1 MKRWLLLLLLLP
13 LFGYGQT
20 PVSPTG
26 PKSNQSY
33 LDSSNKLWFYI
44 NGTTWYKNGS
54 GSGTLQATFYTADS
68 LLASNRT
75 IGLNG
80 HSLVFS
86 GTNTVGGATG
96 FGLSPA
102 GGATLQVSSSTGV
115 ANIGVNTLNT
125 GDLELQVFNPSFTN
139 PMGLFLS
146 NSNPG
151 IYKDLLFHTG
161 LKRDSISIN
170 RSRWTAYNYVDKGY
184 TDSAITAKTGL
195 YLPLTL
201 SGNTSVTAGVNSLIF
216 QGQDGTNSYR
226 SNIAIQSTV
235 SSAQVALNGL
245 NISGG
250 TGHYFG
256 GIGSYSDGGAF
267 IGYESQPT
275 GATQLQITAT
285 SATFSDQINSK
296 GLLYGGNYTT
306 NQRLQRLS
314 IPSVGTTIAL
324 IDSVKGT
331 ISSGVTSVSNSDG
344 SLTISPT
351 SGAVVGSLNLSHANI
366 FNNVLQSVKDSTA
379 STTITSLYAL
389 DNNWIS
395 TASTDLFSPAMRFR
409 ARRFS
414 VTDQT
419 SDFLIYHEANDAST
433 VDQLFVSYSFN
444 NAAPTRLLSIDRFGN
459 FNATGNFIAVTKYGL
474 SGSSSGQVSILS
486 QAAAGTYNFNL
497 PITVGT
503 AGQVLT
509 SQAGGST
516 AMTWTTLATSLPP
529 NGSAGGDL
537 TGTYPN
543 PTLVTTA
550 VTAGSYTAANIT
562 VDAKG
567 RITAAANGSAGGATI
582 YSGDGTLAGN
592 RHVSNN
598 GHNLLIDSAYYNVT
612 AKPPTA
618 GGRMYLFGNSIG
630 ISSYAAD
637 PFAQPL
643 TIDTLLGYPH
653 RVAVLMG
660 YTDRNFSVSG
670 TTLEKQTPLN
680 PTGGTNMIDEQSSI
694 PTYNS
699 STDKLLIIELGVNDW
714 FYGGTNY
721 NTTNF
726 TSDYTTVLNTAIT
739 TRGWPSGKIMIV
751 SLPYVS
757 TALYGT
763 TGAGGGTLTNAGLLA
778 FNTAAKALSVSFG
791 TQYFDAYTAMLNQG
805 GATLLAPPTS
815 TLHPNAAGH
824 QVIANG
830 IVGVLTGNTVYQTG
844 QTLANNGT
852 FQPQQIVYTNKN
864 QINANSGYPIGVDSL
879 GNMNKLSNLPFGFQ
893 INYPTLV
900 HGLFQAGA
908 PTPAVY
914 GSNDIILNQDA
925 LITAGVTAFNGTL
938 YNSIKLDDAS
948 GHMSFFANFS
958 NSLFKFF
965 NVNGSTA
972 AFVIDRDGSINTKS
986 VSSSVGNVGHTAGDI
1001 TVPTGAGI
1009 VSSVASTYGAF
1020 QPQDASG
1027 YTYIRNSWTN
1037 GRIRYFLSNG
1047 TLNAQVE
1054 KGVMW
1059 ANGDF
1064 SWGELIDNGF
1074 NLEIGLTSR
1083 FDGNVGFGVLAA
1095 VVTTNTPT
1103 TSTTG
1108 GTLAAATYFAKVVAI
1123 DAFGNQTLPG
1133 TEVTKTTTGTTSTV
1147 TYTWTAVTNATS
1159 YRVYIGTTSGT
1170 EAHYL
1175 PATGTTVTDIGSGYT
1190 NSALPTV
1197 NNTQLATINS
1207 TGLGTFGSLG
1217 LYGSTSGTI
1226 SILPQAASGTYN
1238 FNLPITAG
1246 SAGQAILS
1254 GGGGSTAMTYGTV
1267 STISSSNDITA
1278 QTAAGNVTTVTSA
1291 VSNSTYDVGGYIN
1304 VTAVA
1309 TDVIQA
1315 QITFT
1320 DENNTS
1326 QTISLASISAVGFNS
1341 IGVQTIRVK
1350 ASTTITLKTNLTT
1363 GIGSITFDAGGYIKK
1378 DY

>member
-13 LFGYGQT
+13 LLAHGQT

-151 IYKDLLFHTG
+151 VYKDLLFHTG

-245 NISGG
+245 NISSG

-256 GIGSYSDGGAF
+256 GIGSYSDGSAF

-285 SATFSDQINSK
+285 AATFSDQINSK
-296 GLLYGGNYTT
+296 GLQYGADYSANYTP
-306 NQRLQRLS
+306 RS
-314 IPSVGTTIAL
+314 IPDVAYVLAHGGTGTVTSIATSTGIL
-324 IDSVKGT
+324 GGT
-331 ISSGVTSVSNSDG
+331 ITTTGTLKADTSVLQTVLNFFPKADTRY
-344 SLTISPT
+344 LKIS
-351 SGAVVGSLNLSHANI
+351 
-366 FNNVLQSVKDSTA
+366 
-379 STTITSLYAL
+379 
-389 DNNWIS
+389 
-395 TASTDLFSPAMRFR
+395 
-409 ARRFS
+409 
-414 VTDQT
+414 
-419 SDFLIYHEANDAST
+419 
-433 VDQLFVSYSFN
+433 
-444 NAAPTRLLSIDRFGN
+444 AAPVAGNPSGLL
-459 FNATGNFIAVTKYGL
+459 
-474 SGSSSGQVSILS
+474 
-486 QAAAGTYNFNL
+486 TY
-497 PITVGT
+497 T
-503 AGQVLT
+503 
-509 SQAGGST
+509 
-516 AMTWTTLATSLPP
+516 
-529 NGSAGGDL
+529 
-537 TGTYPN
+537 
-543 PTLVTTA
+543 
-550 VTAGSYTAANIT
+550 
-562 VDAKG
+562 
-567 RITAAANGSAGGATI
+567 AANGSATTYERTDGLHAIDSTVVRSVANSLTKAQVQTGLNLKANLASPALTGTPTAPTATVGTNTTQLATTAFVLANAGGTTI

-699 STDKLLIIELGVNDW
+699 ATDKLLIIELGVNDW

-739 TRGWPSGKIMIV
+739 TRGWPSGKILIV

-763 TGAGGGTLTNAGLLA
+763 IGAGGGTLTNAGLLA

-815 TLHPNAAGH
+815 TLHPNASGH

-986 VSSSVGNVGHTAGDI
+986 VASSVGNVGHTAGDI

-1064 SWGELIDNGF
+1064 SWGLITDNGF
-1074 NLEIGLTSR
+1074 NLEIGGTSR
-1083 FDGNVGFGVLAA
+1083 FDGNIGFGLLTPVATINA
-1095 VVTTNTPT
+1095 PT

-1108 GTLAAATYFAKVVAI
+1108 GTLAASAYFYKVTVI
-1123 DAFGNQTLPG
+1123 DAFGKETTPSAEQ
-1133 TEVTKTTTGTTSTV
+1133 TKTTTGITSTV
-1147 TYTWTAVTNATS
+1147 SLTWTASTNATS
-1159 YRVYIGTTSGT
+1159 YRIYQSTTTGT
-1170 EAHYL
+1170 EAHYFTSNTNS
-1175 PATGTTVTDIGSGYT
+1175 ATDIGSGYT
-1190 NSALPTV
+1190 GGSPPTV
-1197 NNTQLATINS
+1197 NSTQLAGLIAS
-1207 TGLGTFGSLG
+1207 TGIATFPSLN

-1291 VSNSTYDVGGYIN
+1291 ASNSTYDIGGYIN